1 MEQSVVKMLSKRFFA
16 KKLRF
21 ISAQEKEKA
30 LSLGLFYGCGGDFH
44 PLHRRALPAPAG
56 QGSAIVSVIILE
68 SMIVDCYSL
77 LWRF

>member
-1 MEQSVVKMLSKRFFA
+1 M
-16 KKLRF
+16 
-21 ISAQEKEKA
+21 EKEKA
-30 LSLGLFYGCGGDFH
+30 PELGLFLVVAGGDFR